1 MLIYSPG
8 MFSHGLCW
16 LHLIH
21 SKKAKVDI
29 TFKRYTVYFP
39 CHFFGW
45 QTWII
50 YIRIFSGLV
59 VTIYLVVVYDAPILE
74 ENLLYYRLFQEWPM
88 RTQTQTSIH
97 QLFPPTQFLLS
108 LNSPAKSSMR
118 KGPCLRRGKWHRCK
132 KKRKRCKN
140 CRSIFKNW

>member
-8 MFSHGLCW
+8 VFSHGLCW

-29 TFKRYTVYFP
+29 TFKRDTVYFP